1 MAAVMTEQK
10 TIEALVGE
18 DLIRKVKKLEK
29 LSKTE
34 KAKACGYY
42 GVARNGLVCVNMKQF
57 LHALLEA
64 EGIEL
69 DENALARKNGVT
81 TASAPTAVQSN
92 NSTNSNQII
101 KINRL
106 SKTVEKP
113 KPVSQLTAQQEPPIE
128 PVPQAEVEP
137 PEPVVQLESLAE
149 LPREESVYGSGWSL
163 AELMDEFGGR

>member
-1 MAAVMTEQK
+1 MTILTVEQK
-10 TIEALVGE
+10 KIEPLVGE
-18 DLIRKVKKLEK
+18 DLIRKVKDLEK

-42 GVARNGLVCVNMKQF
+42 GIARSGLVRVNMKQF

-81 TASAPTAVQSN
+81 SASAPTAVQSN

-106 SKTVEKP
+106 SKIVEKP
-113 KPVSQLTAQQEPPIE
+113 KPVSQLTEQQEQPIK

-149 LPREESVYGSGWSL
+149 LSREESVYGSGWSL
-163 AELMDEFGGR
+163 AELMDEFAGR